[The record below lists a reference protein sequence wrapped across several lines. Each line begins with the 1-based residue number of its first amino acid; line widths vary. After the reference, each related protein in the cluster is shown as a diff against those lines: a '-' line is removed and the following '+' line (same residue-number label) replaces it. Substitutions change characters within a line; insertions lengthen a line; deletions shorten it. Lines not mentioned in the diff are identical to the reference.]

1 MSVVLEK
8 DNFTITDSLGNTK
21 FSLDR
26 RIPHIIYNLP
36 GVVPIPTIL
45 GANPNASAVER
56 TDEIVLINNS
66 LINTN
71 DYFILPFVSINGGYA
86 DSDNYVVNAAGSTV
100 LRIIRQPSTGI
111 YLGSSIMTF
120 VAEPESL
127 KIVCKHSFDRK
138 GYTNISGDD
147 PINVSYRV
155 YYGRFSWPYKWRM
168 FQLII

>member
-71 DYFILPFVSINGGYA
+71 DYFILNSAGTRII
-86 DSDNYVVNAAGSTV
+86 AGSSASYVDSPNTTSSTTYKIQIKAESGSTAIIFANSTITV
-100 LRIIRQPSTGI
+100 LEI
-111 YLGSSIMTF
+111 
-120 VAEPESL
+120 
-127 KIVCKHSFDRK
+127 K
-138 GYTNISGDD
+138 G
-147 PINVSYRV
+147 
-155 YYGRFSWPYKWRM
+155 
-168 FQLII
+168 

>member
-71 DYFILPFVSINGGYA
+71 DYFISNLQPTNHSWSIFY
-86 DSDNYVVNAAGSTV
+86 STQFQ
-100 LRIIRQPSTGI
+100 LYTFMI
-111 YLGSSIMTF
+111 YLNFNCIF
-120 VAEPESL
+120 
-127 KIVCKHSFDRK
+127 
-138 GYTNISGDD
+138 
-147 PINVSYRV
+147 
-155 YYGRFSWPYKWRM
+155 
-168 FQLII
+168 